1 MKYKLPHL
9 PGIEIDEEDFIP
21 IIITLAIAA
30 IILVI
35 VVWMINLIFTK
46 V

>member
-21 IIITLAIAA
+21 IIITLTIVV
-30 IILVI
+30 IILGTI
-35 VVWMINLIFTK
+35 AWLCF
-46 V
+46 